1 MNIKKPVS
9 VRRKEGKRGSGSYEM
24 DMCNGPLL
32 GKIIMF
38 AVPLMLSGIL
48 QLLFNAADIV
58 VAGRFAGNEALA
70 AVGSTGSLINLLI
83 NVFIGLSI
91 GTNVLVAQYYGAKR
105 DKDVSETIHTAI
117 LTSLICGTVLIV
129 IGISLAK
136 IMLIWMGTPDDVLD
150 QATLYMRIYFVGMP
164 VMMLYNFGS
173 AVLRAV
179 GDTRRPLYFL
189 LLAGAV
195 NVVLNLF
202 FVIVFGM
209 GVAGVA
215 VATVISQAISAILVL
230 RCLMK
235 SEGCLRVHWK
245 SLKIHKHKLLRMIRI
260 GVPAG
265 MQGAIFS
272 ISNVLIQSSI
282 NSFGSLT
289 MAGNTAASNIEGF
302 VYNAMNAF
310 HQTALSFTSQNLG
323 GGKPERIKR
332 VALLCQVLVFAVGF
346 VMGMGAYLLGNQLLH
361 IYSTDAQVISFGL
374 QRMRII
380 CTTYFFCGM
389 MDTMVGVLRGLGY
402 SIMPMIVSL
411 MGSCVL
417 RIVWVFTIFAWNPT
431 LFVLY
436 LSYPISWVL
445 TWSAHVVCYFAEKK
459 KWDRKPDLL
468 MSPQN
473 D

>member
-302 VYNAMNAF
+302 VYNSMNAF